1 VDVELGLTL
10 FGWLDDAPPD
20 LIEWRRLAVAGIG
33 HDYPRRITLVE
44 AIPEA
49 VIRQRPD
56 EVLARLGEWR
66 QLLGLPP
73 A

>member
-1 VDVELGLTL
+1 
-10 FGWLDDAPPD
+10 
-20 LIEWRRLAVAGIG
+20 VAGIG

-44 AIPEA
+44 AIPET
-49 VIRQRPD
+49 VIRQKPD